1 MKESINPFTIFI
13 VIRKIGATSLAL
25 IFYIKEKDM
34 EIVNNKVD
42 SMLKEFEVPFKEAA
56 EKNKKLNEEL
66 DEKVRALMDEHD
78 KNEDVVRFVKLKD
91 FADYIAL
98 TVSMPLKEETK
109 EEIIEELMKECE
121 INGTEV

>member
-1 MKESINPFTIFI
+1 
-13 VIRKIGATSLAL
+13 
-25 IFYIKEKDM
+25 M

-42 SMLKEFEVPFKEAA
+42 SMLKEFEKPFKEAA

-78 KNEDVVRFVKLKD
+78 KNKDVVRFVKLKD

-109 EEIIEELMKECE
+109 EKIIEELMKECE
-121 INGTEV
+121 INGTKV

>member
-1 MKESINPFTIFI
+1 
-13 VIRKIGATSLAL
+13 
-25 IFYIKEKDM
+25 M

-109 EEIIEELMKECE
+109 EKIIEELMKECE
-121 INGTEV
+121 INGTKV